1 MPFMKNTT
9 RDNHLLEQ
17 YDQNVR
23 LYKAFVNEIEH
34 LITNILQT
42 NKINCNAITS
52 RTKSRESL
60 AEKIER
66 KQGKYNDLFQITDI
80 AGVRIITYYAE
91 DVDKI
96 AKIIETE
103 FDVDHENSID
113 KRESLEPDRFGYC
126 SVHYVVQMN
135 SQRLSLCEYS
145 VYKNLKC
152 EIQIRSILQH
162 AWAEIEHDI
171 GYKSEIAI
179 PKEMRR
185 DFSRIAGLLEIADK
199 EFNQIRSALKDYKN
213 CAQTQI
219 TEKAFLDR
227 ELDSVILE
235 VLIDSNPNVHQIN
248 QHISTLISKSLT
260 IKKDSNDYSSTINEL
275 NSVGIKTVEQLTA
288 ALTMYTEQA
297 KIIASE
303 KLKNYSSDGIMY
315 QTVAFFYLCYAVLLT
330 SDCDKK
336 NLIDYLDKNHIDS
349 KKNRPAVADELLR
362 IKEIL

>member
-1 MPFMKNTT
+1 MNNITK
-9 RDNHLLEQ
+9 DNHLLEQ
-17 YDQNVR
+17 YDQNVH
-23 LYKAFVNEIEH
+23 LYQAFVSEIEH
-34 LITNILQT
+34 LITKILEA
-42 NKINCNAITS
+42 NNINCNAITS
-52 RTKSRESL
+52 RTKSRESF

-66 KQGKYNDLFQITDI
+66 KHGKYTDLYQITDI

-96 AKIIETE
+96 AKIIEAE
-103 FDVDHENSID
+103 FEVDYENSID

-145 VYKNLKC
+145 IFKNLKC

-219 TEKAFLDR
+219 TENTFLDR

-248 QHISTLISKSLT
+248 QHISTLTSESLAVHN
-260 IKKDSNDYSSTINEL
+260 DPDDYSSSINEL
-275 NSVGIKTVEQLTA
+275 NSVGIKTVKQLTE
-288 ALTMYTEQA
+288 ALTLYTEQA

-303 KLKNYSSDGIMY
+303 KLKNYSSGSPGTMF
-315 QTVAFFYLCYAVLLT
+315 QTVAFFYLCYAVLLAN
-330 SDCDKK
+330 DCNKK
-336 NLIDYLDKNHIDS
+336 KIINYLEKNHIGS
-349 KKNRPAVADELLR
+349 KKSHVAIADDLLR
-362 IKEIL
+362 IKNIL